1 MNGGRPAPRK
11 RLAYERKIF
20 LLALAVGA
28 PGGIVA
34 MALLWAGEHSPKVQW
49 TLTLFVVA
57 FWWGLAFSLRNRVV
71 MPLQTLSNLLAALR
85 EGDFSIRAR
94 GARREGVHGD
104 VMLEMNSLTATL
116 RDQRMDALEATTLL
130 RTIMGE
136 IDVAIFAFDPDRKLR
151 LVNRAGE
158 RLLGQPSERVLGL
171 TAEELGLDDCL
182 VGPEQRVLEQAFPR
196 SPGRWEVRRTPFRQ
210 GGLPFQLLVLADVSR
225 AMRQEERQTWQ
236 RLIRV
241 LSHELNNSLTPI
253 QSIAGSLDSLMR
265 RTERAPDWE
274 DDMRSGLGVISK
286 RSESLVRFL
295 DSYARLARL
304 PEPKLSAMELAPMI
318 RRVVGLETRMPIELD
333 EGDEVEIEADGDQLE
348 QLLINVIRNAV
359 DAVSTTGGSVR
370 VGWRL
375 DGDQVKVR
383 VTDEGPGLPNTDNL
397 FVPFF
402 STKPGGSGIGLVLC
416 RQIAEGH
423 HGSLTISNREDR
435 TGCEALLCLPAGQKK
450 GADLF
455 CRELRQ

>member
-1 MNGGRPAPRK
+1 MNSGQPAPRH
-11 RLAYERKIF
+11 RLVYERRIL
-20 LLALAVGA
+20 LLALSVGA
-28 PGGIVA
+28 PGGVVA
-34 MALLWAGEHSPKVQW
+34 MALLWGGDYTPKVQW
-49 TLTLFVVA
+49 TLTLFVFA
-57 FWWGLAFSLRNRVV
+57 FWWGLAYSLRSGVI

-94 GARREGVHGD
+94 GASRDGVHGD
-104 VMLEMNSLTATL
+104 VMLEINTLTATL
-116 RDQRMDALEATTLL
+116 RDRRMDALEATTLL
-130 RTIMGE
+130 RAIMGE
-136 IDVAIFAFDPDRKLR
+136 IDVAIFAFDPDQKLR

-158 RLLGQPSERVLGL
+158 RLLGEPSERLLEL
-171 TAEELGLDDCL
+171 TAEKLGLGDCL
-182 VGPEQRVLEQAFPR
+182 AGPDQRVLEQAFPK
-196 SPGRWEVRRTPFRQ
+196 SPGRWEVRRTQFRQ

-253 QSIAGSLDSLMR
+253 QSIAGSLDSLIR

-274 DDMRSGLGVISK
+274 EDMRSGLGVISK

-304 PEPKLSAMELAPMI
+304 PEPKLSALELAPMI
-318 RRVVGLETRMPIELD
+318 RRVVGLETRMRIELA
-333 EGDEVEIEADGDQLE
+333 EGDAVEINADGDQLE

-359 DAVSTTGGSVR
+359 DAASMTGGAVR
-370 VGWRL
+370 VGWTANREW
-375 DGDQVKVR
+375 VEVR
-383 VTDEGPGLPNTDNL
+383 VADEGPGLPNTDNL

-423 HGSLTISNREDR
+423 FGTLTVSNRADR
-435 TGCEALLCLPAGQKK
+435 AGCEALLRLPIQS
-450 GADLF
+450 
-455 CRELRQ
+455 R